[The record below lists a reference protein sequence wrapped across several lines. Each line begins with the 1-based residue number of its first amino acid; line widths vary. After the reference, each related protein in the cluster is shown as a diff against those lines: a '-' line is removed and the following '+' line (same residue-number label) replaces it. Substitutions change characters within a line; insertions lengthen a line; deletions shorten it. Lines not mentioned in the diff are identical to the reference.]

1 MALCGLMQDVPLLIS
16 SLLEYAAK
24 RHGSREIVS
33 RTIEGAIHRYTYE
46 AALRRTSQLGNALVR
61 LGIKRGD
68 RVATIA
74 WNTFRHFE
82 AFYAV
87 SGVGAVLHTVNP
99 RLFEQQIK
107 YIMQH
112 AEDSLVLV
120 DVPFIPVVER
130 LAAELPSVRHYVVLA
145 SRETAPST
153 SLPNVLLYEDLLAA
167 ESEWFEWPAFDE
179 RTASS
184 LCYTSGTTGNPKGV
198 LYSHRSTVL
207 HSFHAAQPSTIN
219 VGPHDAVLV
228 IAPMYHA
235 NGWGVPYIAPMVGAK
250 IVLPGP
256 RMDPEN
262 LWELITQEGVTLA
275 CAVPTVWSGLFD
287 YVSGADKDLGS
298 LKRALIAGVAVP
310 QAMSDRFR
318 QRFGVEVL
326 QFWGMTE
333 MSPLGT
339 IATSTPAV
347 DSLPPAERV
356 ATLRKQGRVP
366 YGVQMKIVDA
376 EGLEVPADGVTFGH
390 ILVKGPWI
398 ASSYFKGEGGVQL
411 DAAGWF
417 ATGDVGTIDA
427 CGFMKITDR
436 AKDVIKSGG
445 EWISSVELENLAFS
459 HPKVAEAA
467 VVAAR
472 HEKWDERPILIVS
485 LRQGEEL
492 STEEMIEHLRPHV
505 ARWWLPD
512 AVIVLKE
519 LPHTATGKV
528 LKSELR
534 NRFRDCLI
542 GAAHHSA

>member
-1 MALCGLMQDVPLLIS
+1 MPLHGLMQDVPLLIS
-16 SLLEYAAK
+16 SLLDYAAK

-33 RTIEGAIHRYTYE
+33 RTVEGDIHRYTYYE
-46 AALRRTSQLGNALVR
+46 AGRRVARLANALLK
-61 LGIKRGD
+61 LGVQQGD
-68 RVATIA
+68 RVATVA

-87 SGVGAVLHTVNP
+87 SGVGAILHTVNP
-99 RLFEQQIK
+99 RLFDEQIK
-107 YIMQH
+107 YIMRH
-112 AEDSLVLV
+112 AEDSIVFV
-120 DVPFIPVVER
+120 DVPFLPLLER
-130 LAAELPSVRHYVVLA
+130 LAPDLPSVRHYVVLA
-145 SRETAPST
+145 AREAVPATALS
-153 SLPNVLLYEDLLAA
+153 NVVFYEELIAA
-167 ESEWFEWPAFDE
+167 EPVIFEWPIFDE

-207 HSFHAAQPSTIN
+207 HSFHAAHPSTMN
-219 VGPHDAVLV
+219 MRPHDAVLV

-250 IVLPGP
+250 LVLPGP
-256 RMDPEN
+256 RMDAAN
-262 LWELITQEGVTLA
+262 IWELITQEEVTFA
-275 CAVPTVWSGLFD
+275 CAVPTVWGSLLE
-287 YVSGADKDLGS
+287 YVAQKGAKLAP

-310 QAMSDRFR
+310 QAMIEQFR
-318 QRFGVEVL
+318 DGFGVEVL

-339 IATSTPAV
+339 IATATPAV
-347 DSLPPAERV
+347 DRLSPQDRI
-356 ATLRKQGRVP
+356 ATMRKQGRLP
-366 YGVQMKIVDA
+366 YGVQMKIVDPT
-376 EGLEVPADGVTFGH
+376 GSEVPCDGVTFGD
-390 ILVKGPWI
+390 IFVKGPWI
-398 ASSYFKGEGGVQL
+398 ASSYFKDEGGQQL
-411 DAAGWF
+411 DAGGWF
-417 ATGDVGTIDA
+417 PTGDVGTIDA

-445 EWISSVELENLAFS
+445 EWISSVDLENLAFG

-485 LRQGEEL
+485 LKSGEEL
-492 STEEMIEHLRPHV
+492 LSDELIEYLRPHV

-512 AVIVLKE
+512 AVIVLDE

-528 LKSELR
+528 LKGALR
-534 NRFRDCLI
+534 ARFRDYLLV
-542 GAAHHSA
+542 ANRSPA